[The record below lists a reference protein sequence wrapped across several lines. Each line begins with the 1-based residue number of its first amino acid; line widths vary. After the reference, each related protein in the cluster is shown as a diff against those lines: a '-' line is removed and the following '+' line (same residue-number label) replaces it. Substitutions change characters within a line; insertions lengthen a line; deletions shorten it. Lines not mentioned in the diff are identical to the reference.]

1 MNSIAFKQTSRL
13 VVMAIASMAPLCLT
27 PIPATAADVL
37 YGGLGG
43 HNNGD
48 STNDGA
54 LVTVNQTN
62 GAVTIVGHPPGVIRI
77 SGLAFDSAG
86 DLYATTLIPPGGF
99 PPPQPGTRSS
109 NLITL
114 NPNNGDLL
122 TSLAITDGTHLLSIA
137 DLAIQPSTN
146 TLFGITNPDGAG
158 VGPGNL
164 YTINPG
170 TGLATL
176 IGNTGL
182 FFDSIAF
189 APNGT
194 LYLAAANLDFATGM
208 QIDKALDTID
218 PSNAVVLTSVPTID
232 FFGALG
238 IRSDGTIFGGT
249 GDQAGLFTINPT
261 TGAETPI
268 GNTGTT
274 FIGDLAFL
282 TPETGTTLNLMAIGL
297 AGLVGCAHRLR
308 RSARS

>member
-1 MNSIAFKQTSRL
+1 MSKSTLKIL
-13 VVMAIASMAPLCLT
+13 PVLIVAITALLCLT

-62 GAVTIVGHPPGVIRI
+62 GAVTIVGHPVDVVRI

-86 DLYATTLIPPGGF
+86 NLYATTLIPAGGF
-99 PPPQPGTRSS
+99 PPPTGPRSS

-114 NPNNGDLL
+114 NPNNGALL
-122 TSLAITDGTHLLSIA
+122 TSLAITDGTNLLSIA
-137 DLAIQPSTN
+137 DLAIQPGTN

-158 VGPGNL
+158 GVGPGNL
-164 YTINPG
+164 YTINLG

-194 LYLAAANLDFATGM
+194 LYLSGEQLGATGPDPTTD
-208 QIDKALDTID
+208 QLDTID
-218 PSNAVVLTSVPTID
+218 PTTAAVLTSVSTAD
-232 FFGALG
+232 FFGAFG

-249 GDQAGLFTINPT
+249 GDQHQLFTIST
-261 TGAETPI
+261 TGVETLI
-268 GNTGTT
+268 GDTGTT
-274 FIGDLAFL
+274 FIGDLAFS
-282 TPETGTTLNLMAIGL
+282 TPETGTTLSLMAIGL
-297 AGLVGCAHRLR
+297 AGLFGCAHRSR
-308 RSARS
+308 RSTRS

>member
-1 MNSIAFKQTSRL
+1 MSKSTLKIL
-13 VVMAIASMAPLCLT
+13 PVLMVAITALLCLT
-27 PIPATAADVL
+27 PILATAADVL
-37 YGGLGG
+37 FGGLGG

-54 LVTVNQTN
+54 LVTVNQAN
-62 GAVTIVGHPPGVIRI
+62 GAVTIVGHPVDVVRI

-86 DLYATTLIPPGGF
+86 NLYATTLIPAGGF
-99 PPPQPGTRSS
+99 PPPTGPRSS

-114 NPNNGDLL
+114 NPNNGALL

-137 DLAIQPSTN
+137 DLTIQPGTN

-194 LYLAAANLDFATGM
+194 LYLSGEAFGATGPDPTTD
-208 QIDKALDTID
+208 QLDTID
-218 PSNAVVLTSVPTID
+218 PTTAAVLTSVSTAD
-232 FFGALG
+232 FFGAFG

-249 GDQAGLFTINPT
+249 GDQHQLFTIST
-261 TGAETPI
+261 TGVETLK
-268 GNTGTT
+268 GDTGTT
-274 FIGDLAFL
+274 FIGDLAFS
-282 TPETGTTLNLMAIGL
+282 TPETGTTLSLMAIGL
-297 AGLVGCAHRLR
+297 AGLSGCAHRLR
-308 RSARS
+308 RSTRS

>member
-62 GAVTIVGHPPGVIRI
+62 GAVTIVGHPVGVVRI

-99 PPPQPGTRSS
+99 PPPTGPRSS

-114 NPNNGDLL
+114 NPNNGALL

-137 DLAIQPSTN
+137 DLAIQPGTN

-194 LYLAAANLDFATGM
+194 LYLSAANLDFATGL

-218 PSNAVVLTSVPTID
+218 PSTAAVLTSVPTAD

-249 GDQAGLFTINPT
+249 GDQHQLFTIST
-261 TGAETPI
+261 TGVETLI
-268 GNTGTT
+268 GDTGTT
-274 FIGDLAFL
+274 FIGDLAFS
-282 TPETGTTLNLMAIGL
+282 TPETGTTLSLMAIGL
-297 AGLVGCAHRLR
+297 AGLSGCAHRLR

>member
-1 MNSIAFKQTSRL
+1 MTTKYFKY
-13 VVMAIASMAPLCLT
+13 I
-27 PIPATAADVL
+27 IPAALGALFCVVSTPVIAVEVL

-62 GAVTIVGHPPGVIRI
+62 GAVTIVGHPVGVVRI

-99 PPPQPGTRSS
+99 PPPSGPRSS

-114 NPNNGDLL
+114 NPSNGALL

-137 DLAIQPSTN
+137 DLAIQPGTN

-194 LYLAAANLDFATGM
+194 LYLSAEQLGAMGPDPTTD
-208 QIDKALDTID
+208 QLDTID
-218 PSNAVVLTSVPTID
+218 PTTAAVLTSVSTAD
-232 FFGALG
+232 FFGAFG

-249 GDQAGLFTINPT
+249 GDQHQLFTIYPT
-261 TGAETPI
+261 TGAETLK
-268 GNTGTT
+268 GSTGST
-274 FIGDLAFL
+274 FIGDLAFT
-282 TPETGTTLNLMAIGL
+282 TPDSGTTLSMMALGL
-297 AGLVGCAHRLR
+297 AGLFGCGRILR
-308 RSARS
+308 RVK